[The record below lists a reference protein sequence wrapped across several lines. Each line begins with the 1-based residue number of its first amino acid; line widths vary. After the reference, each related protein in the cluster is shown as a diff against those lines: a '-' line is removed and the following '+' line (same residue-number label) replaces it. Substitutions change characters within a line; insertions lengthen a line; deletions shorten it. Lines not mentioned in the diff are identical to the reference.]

1 MLYVLDT
8 LGSILFTSK
17 PFKNTLKTE
26 PTLSRAEQ
34 CSRFVVL
41 VAVTV
46 SEYCTENEPFIS
58 AVHTS
63 SKVDCVASK
72 YNHQTK
78 VSPV

>member
-8 LGSILFTSK
+8 LGRILFTSK
-17 PFKNTLKTE
+17 LFKNTLKTE

-46 SEYCTENEPFIS
+46 SEYCTENERSFLLY
-58 AVHTS
+58 TL
-63 SKVDCVASK
+63 
-72 YNHQTK
+72 
-78 VSPV
+78 PVKLTV